1 MSQVGEGIGGSG
13 SKYRT
18 LKQIEADKE
27 GDDEDGD
34 VDVDMDNDEE
44 KKVAVE
50 DGEITAE
57 AEAPVF
63 NEEGDAVSAASLF
76 CDTIRQLG
84 DVGTILG
91 EAIVSFNEL
100 LCLTP
105 RGRFELELHSN
116 FFRLRG
122 KTHDYKVLFTSIVK
136 MFLVKKR
143 G

>member
-1 MSQVGEGIGGSG
+1 MAKMSQIGEGIGSG
-13 SKYRT
+13 SKYRS
-18 LKQIEADKE
+18 LKQLEADKKQEDGEGENVDE
-27 GDDEDGD
+27 GDET
-34 VDVDMDNDEE
+34 
-44 KKVAVE
+44 KKAVE
-50 DGEITAE
+50 EGEITAE

-63 NEEGDAVSAASLF
+63 NEDGDAVSAASLF

-91 EAIVSFNEL
+91 EAIVSFSEL

-136 MFLVKKR
+136 MFLVNW
-143 G
+143 GE